1 MPVDSS
7 ETQDQVQHNAHDA
20 EDYELKYAALV
31 AAIIFSV
38 VLLVGLVGVM
48 QMH

>member
-1 MPVDSS
+1 MAEHAP
-7 ETQDQVQHNAHDA
+7 HNAHDS
-20 EDYELKYAALV
+20 EDYELKYAAIV

-38 VLLVGLVGVM
+38 VLLIGLVGVM